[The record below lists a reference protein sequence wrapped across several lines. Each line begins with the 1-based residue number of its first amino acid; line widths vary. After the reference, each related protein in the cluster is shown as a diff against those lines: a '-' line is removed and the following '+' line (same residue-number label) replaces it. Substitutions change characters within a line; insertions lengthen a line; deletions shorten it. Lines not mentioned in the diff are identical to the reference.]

1 MLINLI
7 GNGIIFQENKW
18 RAKMNSTFSECSRC
32 HTLNKLNAEKSLQ
45 KTPICGHCGEEIKL
59 KGLVSEVSSKNFSK
73 IISKAEGYV
82 VVDFWASWCGP
93 CRSYAPEYE
102 KASLQNK
109 HAVFLK
115 INTELEQELS
125 IQLGIRG
132 IPCTILFKN
141 GKELRRQSGAMSAD
155 QVKIFIGA

>member
-1 MLINLI
+1 MNL
-7 GNGIIFQENKW
+7 
-18 RAKMNSTFSECSRC
+18 TFSECKKC
-32 HTLNKLNAEKSLQ
+32 HALNKLNIEKSLL
-45 KTPICGHCGEEIKL
+45 KTPVCGQCGDDLLL
-59 KGLVSEVSSKNFSK
+59 KGLVSEVSTKNFNK
-73 IISKAEGYV
+73 ILIKAEGLV

-115 INTELEQELS
+115 INTETEQELS
-125 IQLGIRG
+125 SQLGIRG

-141 GKELRRQSGAMSAD
+141 GKEIRRQSGAMSAE
-155 QVKIFIGA
+155 QVKLFLANELHN